1 MWIPPENIDPV
12 VLQEP
17 TRKSIGIFGEV
28 RISDGCLVTS
38 EEKTFNIMT
47 FLHFLKILLPLRK
60 SNRKMVVILD
70 NARWHHAKAL
80 TPWLTEHQDIF
91 RLDYLPPYSP
101 DLNNIE
107 RVWKLTRKF
116 CTHNRYFAMLEDIA
130 ETVFH
135 QFDIWSQPND
145 VLRRLCE
152 KIKTLCMNVYNFRSF
167 MYSTALST
175 SKSFLWHS

>member
-1 MWIPPENIDPV
+1 MINDIDLWFEDECHFQQHGSRCAMWIPPEDTDPV

-17 TRKSIGIFGEV
+17 TRKSIGIFGAV
-28 RISDGCLVTS
+28 RISNGCLVTS
-38 EEKTFNIMT
+38 QEKTFNSMT
-47 FLHFLKILLPLRK
+47 FLHFMEKLLPLK
-60 SNRKMVVILD
+60 KPDRKMVVILD

-107 RVWKLTRKF
+107 RVWKLTRKL

-130 ETVFH
+130 EIVFH

-145 VLRRLCE
+145 VLRRLCA
-152 KIKTLCMNVYNFRSF
+152 IN
-167 MYSTALST
+167 
-175 SKSFLWHS
+175 